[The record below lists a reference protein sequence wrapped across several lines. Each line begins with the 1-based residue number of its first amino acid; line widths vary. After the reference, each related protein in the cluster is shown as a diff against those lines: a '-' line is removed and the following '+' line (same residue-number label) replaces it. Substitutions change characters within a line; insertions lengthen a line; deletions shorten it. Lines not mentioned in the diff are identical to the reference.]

1 MQLDDADDARGIE
14 RVLKAHAEG
23 LAAVVA
29 KVAAGVDEAAL
40 AGGADVEQDGP
51 VGDDGGSVALY
62 VGPRRSLLV
71 LAMAYGSCGWGQRV
85 SIIPFQTR
93 RAAS

>member
-1 MQLDDADDARGIE
+1 M
-14 RVLKAHAEG
+14 
-23 LAAVVA
+23 VA
-29 KVAAGVDEAAL
+29 KVAAGVDDEPADAGVAERLRDEVDEAAL